1 VVLAV
6 VSRALRH
13 HLEQR
18 GEPVEGVELKAF
30 VPVSVR
36 TEDQS
41 GTPGNQVAGMIAALP
56 ISCADPLT
64 CLGAISDQ
72 MRGLKDSG
80 QAIGAQALT
89 ELMGFAPPNLMN
101 QASRLMSRQRFF
113 NLVVTNVPGPQFP
126 LYLMD
131 RELKDIFPM
140 VPLTHNAGLGVAI
153 VSYNG
158 GMNFGLVGDF
168 DALPDLEDLAGH
180 FDAALRELADA
191 AGVKLG
197 GEGEETPAATNGP
210 GPEVHVQEPWEGYR
224 RMTAA
229 QIVERLGGEPEGMA
243 AIVQLFEVQHRRR
256 AQVLR
261 ATEHALAKT

>member
-1 VVLAV
+1 MD
-6 VSRALRH
+6 
-13 HLEQR
+13 
-18 GEPVEGVELKAF
+18 GVELKAF

-41 GTPGNQVAGMIAALP
+41 GTLGNQVAGMIAALP
-56 ISCADPLT
+56 ISCADPLS
-64 CLGAISDQ
+64 CLAQISDQ

-89 ELMGFAPPNLMN
+89 ELMGFAPPNLMG
-101 QASRLMSRQRFF
+101 QASRLMARQRFF

-168 DALPDLEDLAGH
+168 DALPDLERPRR
-180 FDAALRELADA
+180 AL
-191 AGVKLG
+191 
-197 GEGEETPAATNGP
+197 
-210 GPEVHVQEPWEGYR
+210 
-224 RMTAA
+224 
-229 QIVERLGGEPEGMA
+229 
-243 AIVQLFEVQHRRR
+243 RRR
-256 AQVLR
+256 AAR
-261 ATEHALAKT
+261 AGGCGRRTSKPAARTTRRGRPRGRPLGR